1 MCGGSISPP
10 VSKNLWPGQVP
21 FFAVALQRGVSAP
34 RAGSG
39 PDDKRAR
46 PLYYAVMSTHT
57 TMKTLPVW
65 SLSLGCPKNRVDSE
79 RLLGSLGLP
88 VKSVA
93 QMGRAR
99 LVFINTCGFIA
110 PAVRE
115 SVRAVL
121 DAVNR
126 LARCKNK
133 PLLAVAGCM
142 VGRYGAEELAR
153 ELPEVDLWLPTG
165 DLADWPAML
174 ARALGLPRLPEGPG
188 SGGRLLSTGP
198 SYAWLKIGEGCRHN
212 CAFCTIPSIRGGLRS
227 EPVSD
232 LLAEARGL
240 LEQGVRELVLVAQ
253 DVTAWGGDLGEKKSL
268 LHLLEGLLGLDGL
281 AWLRLLY
288 LYPSGVTPEL
298 LRFMRESG
306 GPLLPYLDIPLQH
319 AHPEVLARMGRPF
332 AGDPRRVLDRVRD
345 ALPEA
350 AVRTTFIVGYPG
362 ESEAHFDSLCRFVEE
377 SRFQNM
383 GVFAYQAEEGTK
395 AAGLPDQV
403 PEEIRERRRATLMEI
418 QAGIS
423 ESLLAERVGQ
433 RLPVLVDAPHLEWP
447 GLHSGRVWFQA
458 PEVDGMTYVSGPGV
472 TPGALVECDIVE
484 NAEYDLTALA

>member
-1 MCGGSISPP
+1 MNMRI
-10 VSKNLWPGQVP
+10 VP
-21 FFAVALQRGVSAP
+21 KA
-34 RAGSG
+34 
-39 PDDKRAR
+39 
-46 PLYYAVMSTHT
+46 
-57 TMKTLPVW
+57 LPVW
-65 SLSLGCPKNRVDSE
+65 SMSLGCPKNRVDSE
-79 RLLGSLGLP
+79 RLLGSLGVP

-121 DAVNR
+121 DAANR

-142 VGRYGAEELAR
+142 VGRYGAQELAR
-153 ELPEVDLWLPTG
+153 ELPEVDLWLPTAE
-165 DLADWPAML
+165 LAHWPAL
-174 ARALGLPRLPEGPG
+174 LTRALHLPEPPQKAAADGN
-188 SGGRLLSTGP
+188 RLLSTGP

-227 EPVSD
+227 EAVPA
-232 LLAEARGL
+232 LLAEARAL
-240 LEQGVRELVLVAQ
+240 LARGVRELALVAQ
-253 DVTAWGGDLGEKKSL
+253 DVTAWGGDLAEKKNL
-268 LHLLEGLLGLDGL
+268 PFLLEKLMGLDGL
-281 AWLRLLY
+281 TWLRLLY

-298 LRFMRESG
+298 LRFIKQAG
-306 GPLLPYLDIPLQH
+306 APLLPYLDIPLQH
-319 AHPEVLARMGRPF
+319 AHPDVLARMGRPF

-345 ALPEA
+345 ILPEA

-377 SRFQNM
+377 SRFQHL
-383 GVFAYQAEEGTK
+383 GVFAYEAEEGT
-395 AAGLPDQV
+395 AAATLPDQASDAV
-403 PEEIRERRRATLMEI
+403 KERRRATLMEI

-423 ESLLAERVGQ
+423 ESLLETQVGR
-433 RLPVLVDAPHLEWP
+433 RLPVLVDAPHPDWP

-472 TPGALVECDIVE
+472 APGALVECDIVE
-484 NAEYDLTALA
+484 NTEYDLTALA

>member
-1 MCGGSISPP
+1 MYGGFILKHPFKTFCR
-10 VSKNLWPGQVP
+10 SKPLLCRFPFSRWGVP
-21 FFAVALQRGVSAP
+21 AP
-34 RAGSG
+34 RAGRG

-46 PLYYAVMSTHT
+46 ALYYAAMSIHT
-57 TMKTLPVW
+57 PTKALPVW

-88 VKSVA
+88 VKSVS

-174 ARALGLPRLPEGPG
+174 ARALNLPEGAG

-227 EPVSD
+227 EPVPG

-253 DVTAWGGDLGEKKSL
+253 DVTAWGGDLAGKKSL

-298 LRFMRESG
+298 LRFMKESG

-377 SRFQNM
+377 SRFQNL

-395 AAGLPDQV
+395 AAELPDQV
-403 PEEIRERRRATLMEI
+403 PEESKERRRATLMEI

-433 RLPVLVDAPHLEWP
+433 RLPVLVDAPHPEWP
-447 GLHSGRVWFQA
+447 GLHSGRVWFQV

-484 NAEYDLTALA
+484 NTEYDLTALA

>member
-1 MCGGSISPP
+1 MNMRI
-10 VSKNLWPGQVP
+10 VP
-21 FFAVALQRGVSAP
+21 KA
-34 RAGSG
+34 
-39 PDDKRAR
+39 
-46 PLYYAVMSTHT
+46 
-57 TMKTLPVW
+57 LPVW
-65 SLSLGCPKNRVDSE
+65 SMSLGCPKNRVDSE
-79 RLLGSLGLP
+79 RLLGSLGVP

-121 DAVNR
+121 DAANR

-142 VGRYGAEELAR
+142 VGRYGAQELAR
-153 ELPEVDLWLPTG
+153 ELPEVDLWLPTAE
-165 DLADWPAML
+165 LAHWPAL
-174 ARALGLPRLPEGPG
+174 LTRALNLPEPPQKAAADGN
-188 SGGRLLSTGP
+188 RLLSTGP

-227 EPVSD
+227 EAVPA
-232 LLAEARGL
+232 LLAEARAL
-240 LEQGVRELVLVAQ
+240 LARGVRELALVAQ
-253 DVTAWGGDLGEKKSL
+253 DVTAWGGDLAEKKNL
-268 LHLLEGLLGLDGL
+268 PFLLEKLMGLDGL
-281 AWLRLLY
+281 TWLRLLY

-298 LRFMRESG
+298 LRFIKQAG
-306 GPLLPYLDIPLQH
+306 APLLPYLDIPLQH
-319 AHPEVLARMGRPF
+319 AHPDVLARMGRPF

-345 ALPEA
+345 ILPEA

-377 SRFQNM
+377 SRFQHL
-383 GVFAYQAEEGTK
+383 GVFAYEAEEGT
-395 AAGLPDQV
+395 AAATLPDQASDAV
-403 PEEIRERRRATLMEI
+403 KERRRATLMEI

-423 ESLLAERVGQ
+423 ESLLENQVGR
-433 RLPVLVDAPHLEWP
+433 RLPVLVDAPHPDWP

-472 TPGALVECDIVE
+472 APGALVECDIVE
-484 NAEYDLTALA
+484 NTEYDLTALA